1 MPEEIE
7 IPTEHLHEE
16 IEEGAEERKERWT
29 LYLALSTAFMAVL
42 AAFAGLMAGHHA
54 NEALVERMKASDQWN
69 FYQAKN
75 LKQEI
80 AVNTDAILKA
90 IGPAKGAGAAA
101 TTAKAAGGIKA
112 AEPTAKTGGSTAKT
126 TEVTTKVGE
135 PAVKA
140 GEAAQ
145 PATAAAGSKAGK
157 AVAEAGEAAPAAES
171 SAAMN
176 GDHGQDIARYEKEK
190 TEIKKQA
197 EEDEQ
202 VSEAHLA
209 KHVPLSRAVTAFQIA
224 IAISAIAVL
233 TRRKLLWY
241 AGLVLT
247 AIGICFLIVGILP

>member
-7 IPTEHLHEE
+7 IPTEHLHEQ

-90 IGPAKGAGAAA
+90 IGPAAKVAGAAA
-101 TTAKAAGGIKA
+101 ATAKTASGSKA
-112 AEPTAKTGGSTAKT
+112 AEASPA
-126 TEVTTKVGE
+126 
-135 PAVKA
+135 PAV
-140 GEAAQ
+140 
-145 PATAAAGSKAGK
+145 
-157 AVAEAGEAAPAAES
+157 
-171 SAAMN
+171 
-176 GDHGQDIARYEKEK
+176 DHSQDIARYDKEK
-190 TEIKKQA
+190 AEIKKQA

-209 KHVPLSRAVTAFQIA
+209 RHVPLSRAVTAFQIA

-233 TRRKLLWY
+233 TRRKMLWY
-241 AGLVLT
+241 GGLVLT